1 MHRMLGVGVKI
12 IDSTRGRSAG
22 RGRNTTGRQYHLL
35 EDALGCE
42 GAELARI
49 YVGEVQ
55 LAEIVVRAE
64 QAAEDQLCTVFQMPR
79 HQPAEFSHVFAVKLK
94 QLMKEPCGGD
104 LEAPRGR

>member
-1 MHRMLGVGVKI
+1 M
-12 IDSTRGRSAG
+12 
-22 RGRNTTGRQYHLL
+22 
-35 EDALGCE
+35 
-42 GAELARI
+42 
-49 YVGEVQ
+49 Q